1 MESVAKRPPE
11 RLARPALVP
20 REGLAELRRLAVGNK
35 GPLEVPLEA
44 SSLDSRGIPITLV
57 S

>member
-11 RLARPALVP
+11 RFPRLELVP
-20 REGLAELRRLAVGNK
+20 PERLAELRRLAVGNK
-35 GPLEVPLEA
+35 GSLEVPLGA
-44 SSLDSRGIPITLV
+44 ASLDSRGIPITLV